1 MEVQAGKT
9 TSKNLHLH
17 FKIQREGERTFHF
30 SHTLKSQ
37 SQLFVCLLAP
47 TLLLYMIKNV
57 SLLPQNDKNSVE
69 FRRIQEYTEM

>member
-17 FKIQREGERTFHF
+17 FKIQREGARTFHF

-37 SQLFVCLLAP
+37 SQLFVYLLAP
-47 TLLLYMIKNV
+47 TFPMYMIKNV
-57 SLLPQNDKNSVE
+57 LLLPQNDKNSVE
-69 FRRIQEYTEM
+69 FRGILEYTEM